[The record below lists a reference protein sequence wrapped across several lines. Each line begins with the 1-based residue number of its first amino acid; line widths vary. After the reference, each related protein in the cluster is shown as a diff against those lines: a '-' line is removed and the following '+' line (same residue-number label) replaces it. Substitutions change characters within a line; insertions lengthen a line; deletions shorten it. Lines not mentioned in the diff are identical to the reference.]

1 MLGHRHVP
9 FNTMYS
15 QDVMTLNEELFMNKI
30 NLLVTA
36 SMLTLSTFAIA
47 EEQRYASITH
57 TSSNFI
63 NQGYCGYSFTLD
75 NGGSHM
81 VLDHAEF
88 GALELTLRMK
98 DGQGKVLGDTVL
110 EVEPF
115 GDSSATR
122 ATFAGLEIPCED
134 VAEFEVV
141 KAVEDQNGR
150 KVELPLSLFEANNPE
165 LAKMSVVGEK

>member
-1 MLGHRHVP
+1 
-9 FNTMYS
+9 
-15 QDVMTLNEELFMNKI
+15 
-30 NLLVTA
+30 
-36 SMLTLSTFAIA
+36 
-47 EEQRYASITH
+47 
-57 TSSNFI
+57 
-63 NQGYCGYSFTLD
+63 
-75 NGGSHM
+75 M

-98 DGQGKVLGDTVL
+98 DGKGKVLGDTIL

-122 ATFAGLEIPCED
+122 ATFTGLEIPCED

-150 KVELPLSLFEANNPE
+150 KVELPLSIFEANNPE
-165 LAKMSVVGEK
+165 LAKMSVAGKK

>member
-1 MLGHRHVP
+1 MK
-9 FNTMYS
+9 
-15 QDVMTLNEELFMNKI
+15 KI
-30 NLLVTA
+30 KSILAIGLLAVSA
-36 SMLTLSTFAIA
+36 FSLA
-47 EEQRYASITH
+47 EEQQRYASIMH

-75 NGGSHM
+75 NGGNHM

-98 DGQGKVLGDTVL
+98 DEQGEVLGDTKL

-122 ATFAGLEIPCED
+122 ASFTGLEIPCED
-134 VAEFEVV
+134 VAEFQVI
-141 KAVEDQNGR
+141 KAVEDQNGH
-150 KVELPLSLFEANNPE
+150 KVELPLSIFQANNPK
-165 LAKMSVVGEK
+165 LAKMSVAGKK

>member
-1 MLGHRHVP
+1 
-9 FNTMYS
+9 
-15 QDVMTLNEELFMNKI
+15 MTLNEELFMNKI

-36 SMLTLSTFAIA
+36 SMLTLSTCAMA

-88 GALELTLRMK
+88 GALEITLRMK
-98 DGQGKVLGDTVL
+98 DEQGKVLGDTVL

-122 ATFAGLEIPCED
+122 ATFTGLEIPCED

-141 KAVEDQNGR
+141 KAVEDQNGH
-150 KVELPLSLFEANNPE
+150 KIELSLSIFEANNPE
-165 LAKMSVVGEK
+165 LAKMSVHKSK